1 MTINFRHIYA
11 QVLGSIAVITA
22 SFPALAATDAAGHEA
37 QTGLPQLNSATYAS
51 QIFWLVVAFVL
62 LYLLMSKMALPKVS
76 EVLEMRE
83 SEINTNLN
91 RAEKF
96 EAEIEDVKNTYETA
110 LAKAH
115 ADAGDVVKKIE
126 QTTAAKIAAKQGQFA
141 DMAKSRLTKSE
152 KAINTAKD
160 EALKSLEDIAAEIT
174 KDALKKVA
182 DISVKKDVAIK
193 AVKEQMKDA
202 A

>member
-1 MTINFRHIYA
+1 MMT
-11 QVLGSIAVITA
+11 AV
-22 SFPALAATDAAGHEA
+22 FPAFAAPHAEAGHEA
-37 QTGLPQLNSATYAS
+37 QTGLPQLNTATYSS
-51 QIFWLVVAFVL
+51 QIFWLVVTFIL

-96 EAEIEDVKNTYETA
+96 EAEIEDVKNSYETA

-115 ADAGDVVKKIE
+115 ADAGNVVKKIE
-126 QTTAAKIAAKQGQFA
+126 QATATKIAAKQGQFS
-141 DMAKSRLTKSE
+141 DMAKDRLAKSE
-152 KAINTAKD
+152 KSIKIAKE
-160 EALKSLEDIAAEIT
+160 EALKSLEDIAADIT

-182 DISVKKDVAIK
+182 DISIKKDAALK
-193 AVKEQMKDA
+193 AVKNQMDEA